1 MENKNM
7 FEVATRSKF
16 RFSFRGLISVEDLW
30 DLSLENLDSIFK
42 SLNSQVKE
50 SKEDSLLKVKSA
62 ANETLDT
69 MIEIVKY
76 VVSVKLAENEARA
89 KVREKKEQKQKILAI
104 LSEKQDAELHNKSV
118 EELSA
123 MLDTLDA

>member
-1 MENKNM
+1 METKNI

-16 RFSFRGLISVEDLW
+16 RFFFRGMISVEDLW
-30 DLSLENLDSIFK
+30 DLSLENLDAIFK
-42 SLNSQVKE
+42 NLNSQVKE
-50 SKEDSLLKVKSA
+50 SKEDSLLKVKSE

-76 VVSVKLAENEARA
+76 IVSVKLAENDARA
-89 KVREKKEQKQKILAI
+89 KIREKREQKQKILSI
-104 LSEKQDAELHNKSV
+104 LSEKQDEELHNKTA

-123 MLDTLDA
+123 MLDTLG

>member
-1 MENKNM
+1 MENKNI
-7 FEVATRSKF
+7 FEVATRAKF

-42 SLNSQVKE
+42 NLNSQVKA
-50 SKEDSLLKVKSA
+50 SKEDSLLQTKSE

-69 MIEIVKY
+69 MIEIVKHI
-76 VVSVKLAENEARA
+76 VSVKLAENEVRA
-89 KVREKKEQKQKILAI
+89 KIREKREQKQKILAI
-104 LSEKQDAELHNKSV
+104 MSEKQDEELHSKTV

-123 MLDTLDA
+123 MLDNLG

>member
-1 MENKNM
+1 MENKNI
-7 FEVATRSKF
+7 FEVATRAKF

-42 SLNSQVKE
+42 NLNSQVKA
-50 SKEDSLLKVKSA
+50 SKEDSLLQIKSE

-69 MIEIVKY
+69 MIEIVKHI
-76 VVSVKLAENEARA
+76 VSVKLAENEVRA
-89 KVREKKEQKQKILAI
+89 KIREKREQKQKILAI
-104 LSEKQDAELHNKSV
+104 MSEKQDEELHSKTV

-123 MLDTLDA
+123 MLDNLD

>member
-1 MENKNM
+1 
-7 FEVATRSKF
+7 
-16 RFSFRGLISVEDLW
+16 LW

-42 SLNSQVKE
+42 ALNSQVKE

-76 VVSVKLAENEARA
+76 VVSIKLAENEARA
-89 KVREKKEQKQKILAI
+89 KIREKKEQKQKILAI

-123 MLDTLDA
+123 MLDGLDN

>member
-1 MENKNM
+1 MEAKNI

-16 RFSFRGLISVEDLW
+16 RFSFRGMISVEDLW
-30 DLSLENLDSIFK
+30 DLSLENLDAIFK

-50 SKEDSLLKVKSA
+50 SKEDSLLKVKSE

-69 MIEIVKY
+69 MIEIVKHI
-76 VVSVKLAENEARA
+76 VSVKLAENEARA
-89 KVREKKEQKQKILAI
+89 KIREKREQKQKILSI
-104 LSEKQDAELHNKSV
+104 LSEKQDEELHNKSV

-123 MLDTLDA
+123 MLDTLG

>member
-1 MENKNM
+1 MENKNI
-7 FEVATRSKF
+7 FEVATRAKF

-42 SLNSQVKE
+42 NLNSQVKA
-50 SKEDSLLKVKSA
+50 SKEDSLLQTKSE

-69 MIEIVKY
+69 MIEIVKHI
-76 VVSVKLAENEARA
+76 VSVKLAENEIRA
-89 KVREKKEQKQKILAI
+89 KIREKREQKQKILAI
-104 LSEKQDAELHNKSV
+104 MSEKQDEELHAKTV

-123 MLDTLDA
+123 MLDNLD